1 MGIAMLVT
9 IAAILVGLV
18 AIGIIGAIRI
28 RESGQPVYR
37 VTVPDPDEPHASI

>member
-1 MGIAMLVT
+1 MLAIIASVILGI
-9 IAAILVGLV
+9 I
-18 AIGIIGAIRI
+18 AIGILGAIRI